1 MGAEV
6 VATLEK
12 WAVDSEVEVERLKAT
27 LGSAEQEAN
36 RSHKEVEDLKATR
49 CCQDDEILK
58 LSRDTEALRAKL
70 QLSSAKLLP
79 NIRWRTINPL
89 TTSFLLR
96 TELLCFWHPRSPRA
110 PFALGMARRALL
122 GRRFVELSPNSSL
135 DFSNSFWT
143 SFIYRF
149 ISRNCAL
156 SVSIESEDRR
166 GAPREVMGPHHRVT
180 VGLGAALVL
189 MRFLVV
195 LLWRSTVVMLT
206 ATSIEGCGK

>member
-6 VATLEK
+6 VATSEK

-49 CCQDDEILK
+49 CYQDDEILK
-58 LSRDTEALRAKL
+58 LSRDTEALRTKL

-79 NIRWRTINPL
+79 NTRWRTINPL

-122 GRRFVELSPNSSL
+122 GRRCCHMLQ
-135 DFSNSFWT
+135 
-143 SFIYRF
+143 
-149 ISRNCAL
+149 
-156 SVSIESEDRR
+156 R
-166 GAPREVMGPHHRVT
+166 GAPREVMGPHHRVA
-180 VGLGAALVL
+180 VGLGAAPVL

-206 ATSIEGCGK
+206 ATSIEGCGR